1 MKHLKV
7 ILMGA
12 RSKKFRFGFGAITAI
27 TATAFSL
34 GVLAGKKEKS
44 IPKQKNKR

>member
-1 MKHLKV
+1 
-7 ILMGA
+7 MGA

-34 GVLAGKKEKS
+34 GVAACKKRD
-44 IPKQKNKR
+44 IPKQKINGE